1 MNSIKFNEQNVSV
14 FMNYTDLER
23 MMNECVKNTLREI
36 KNEQKKSR
44 NRNGYVPQKLLRYL
58 VFT

>member
-23 MMNECVKNTLREI
+23 MMNECVKNTLKEI
-36 KNEQKKSR
+36 KNEQK
-44 NRNGYVPQKLLRYL
+44 
-58 VFT
+58 